1 MVNLHSMRLL
11 YGLIDPARSR
21 LLAVRC
27 PSNIRISVQV
37 NLPSMRLLSG
47 LITQKKEK
55 AFCAFSSSP

>member
-27 PSNIRISVQV
+27 PSNIHMSVQV
-37 NLPSMRLLSG
+37 NLHSMRLLYG
-47 LITQKKEK
+47 LIAQN
-55 AFCAFSSSP
+55 APQR